1 MLKNLLLF
9 AITVTFMTSLAQGTL
24 SNGLLAYY
32 PLNGNTMDESGNG
45 NNGILTSGTLTAT
58 YDRFGKTKGANYFDG
73 NTWIT
78 TPINAIPSGKLTLS
92 AWIKT
97 SGPNG
102 KDYITVIAS
111 RSGFNNA
118 NTITIMK
125 NLNLVTNL
133 DAGSGALIQQFVST
147 PTLVDNIWHFVAL
160 TYDGTVMKTYID
172 GILQKQT
179 MVSISIK
186 VGSHL
191 KIGNDDEAG
200 QTSRNFYG
208 SIDDVRIYDRAL
220 SATEILQLNN
230 ETACDQTSSERDILV
245 IKTVVTNID
254 NTSYQ
259 NHIRVYPNPVTDNQL
274 TIDYGNYALLNGYKV
289 HVTNSIGVKVF
300 ENFVTQA
307 KSEIDLSSWTG
318 SGIYF
323 LSLTDDKGN
332 VLQVRK
338 IILQ

>member
-1 MLKNLLLF
+1 MLKNLLLS
-9 AITVTFMTSLAQGTL
+9 AITATFITSLAQGTL

-32 PLNGNTMDESGNG
+32 PFNGNAIDESGNG
-45 NNGILTSGTLTAT
+45 KNATVTAAVLSP
-58 YDRFGKTKGANYFDG
+58 DRFGNANKSFSFNG
-73 NTWIT
+73 TNAVIL
-78 TPINAIPSGKLTLS
+78 TPINSITTGKMSFCAWVKTPGDASKDFMGIVFARAGYNMATGLGLQQNTSSYFIVNSGSSNVLYENK
-92 AWIKT
+92 
-97 SGPNG
+97 
-102 KDYITVIAS
+102 YIQQDL
-111 RSGFNNA
+111 FNN
-118 NTITIMK
+118 
-125 NLNLVTNL
+125 
-133 DAGSGALIQQFVST
+133 Q
-147 PTLVDNIWHFVAL
+147 WHFMAG
-160 TYDGTVMKTYID
+160 TYDGATLKVYLD
-172 GILQKQT
+172 GVL
-179 MVSISIK
+179 IK
-186 VGSHL
+186 EIVAKIVAPQVNAYF
-191 KIGNDDEAG
+191 KIGHDDISG
-200 QTSRNFYG
+200 YSRYFKG